1 MFIKSRKIFFLVFL
15 SFFISCVDSNSPDKE
30 PAKNGVCMLDISL
43 KEEWSVMRNNAISF
57 LITAENTGE
66 LTIQTIEV
74 TANLYFKNNNIVKS
88 RFYLTELG
96 LLSGEIVEKYGIFL
110 DTNTNFLS
118 VSGVDEND
126 IDRIIYNAPIYMCE
140 DN

>member
-1 MFIKSRKIFFLVFL
+1 
-15 SFFISCVDSNSPDKE
+15 
-30 PAKNGVCMLDISL
+30 MLDISL
-43 KEEWSVMRNNAISF
+43 KEEWSVMRNNTISF
-57 LITAENTGE
+57 LITAENIGE

-96 LLSGEIVEKYGIFL
+96 LLPGEIVKKYGIFL

-118 VSGVDEND
+118 VSGVGEND